1 MKRTLLALSLLITG
15 AAATAAPIA
24 SADVDAAT
32 AKCGVYLDAPAG
44 TLPTVL
50 VDPIA
55 VPVTTARPSGKY
67 CEYDV
72 GTLANGA
79 HTVAFTAFTAPDAV
93 GRATESAK
101 SNVVS
106 FPLPLP
112 PAPTAPAV
120 PQNPKL
126 RMTAG

>member
-1 MKRTLLALSLLITG
+1 MKRILFALALLIS
-15 AAATAAPIA
+15 AAASAAPIA
-24 SADVDAAT
+24 SVDVDAAT
-32 AKCGVYLDAPAG
+32 AKCGVYLDAPTGAV
-44 TLPTVL
+44 PTVM
-50 VDPIA
+50 VDPITT
-55 VPVTTARPSGKY
+55 PVTTARPTGKY

-72 GTLANGA
+72 GTLPNGA
-79 HTVAFTAFTAPDAV
+79 HTVTWTAWTAPDTV
-93 GRATESAK
+93 GRSTESAK
-101 SNVVS
+101 GAVIS